1 MQVRTKN
8 LVIGAIVVLL
18 VGLLWYRVVYSPMES
33 KASKAKTAAH
43 QADATAAGLRR
54 DLNSAASKKANGQG
68 VSTDELLAAVPLD
81 AAEASFLRS
90 IDALRVSSGADWQ
103 SITPAPPT
111 SAANIATITVG
122 ISVQGSEDQLAR
134 YVSGLS
140 DLKRL
145 FVLDTLTLTAAAGT
159 GTPGSAPNA
168 TRGNVFTS
176 GKMQMQISG
185 RIFTQPAVVPS
196 ATGGTTG
203 AAGTTTPGVGAPAP
217 TGGAT
222 SPTPARSG

>member
-18 VGLLWYRVVYSPMES
+18 VGLLWYRVVYSPMEN

-43 QADATAAGLRR
+43 QADVTAASLRQE
-54 DLNSAASKKANGQG
+54 LNSAASKKAKGQD
-68 VSTDELLAAVPLD
+68 VSTGALLEAVPLD

-90 IDALRVSSGADWQ
+90 IDVLRVSSGADWQ

-111 SAANIATITVG
+111 SASDIATITVG

-145 FVLDTLTLTAAAGT
+145 FVLDTLTLTAAPAGN
-159 GTPGSAPNA
+159 GAPGSAPGA
-168 TRGNVFTS
+168 TPGNVFTS
-176 GKMQMQISG
+176 GKMQMQIAG
-185 RIFTQPAVVPS
+185 RIFTQPAAVP
-196 ATGGTTG
+196 ATAGGTTS
-203 AAGTTTPGVGAPAP
+203 AAGRTTPGVGAPAP
-217 TGGAT
+217 T
-222 SPTPARSG
+222 PARSG

>member
-1 MQVRTKN
+1 
-8 LVIGAIVVLL
+8 
-18 VGLLWYRVVYSPMES
+18 VYSPIES

-43 QADATAAGLRR
+43 DADRTAATLRQEI
-54 DLNSAASKKANGQG
+54 SAATKRAKAQS
-68 VSTDELLAAVPLD
+68 VATEVLLAAVPID

-111 SAANIATITVG
+111 SAGNIATITVG

-145 FVLDTLTLTAAAGT
+145 FVLDTLTLTAAA
-159 GTPGSAPNA
+159 P
-168 TRGNVFTS
+168 S
-176 GKMQMQISG
+176 G
-185 RIFTQPAVVPS
+185 
-196 ATGGTTG
+196 
-203 AAGTTTPGVGAPAP
+203 
-217 TGGAT
+217 
-222 SPTPARSG
+222 

>member
-1 MQVRTKN
+1 VQVKTKN
-8 LVIGAIVVLL
+8 LMVGAIVVLL
-18 VGLLWYRVVYSPMES
+18 VGALWYRVVYSPIES

-43 QADATAAGLRR
+43 NADL
-54 DLNSAASKKANGQG
+54 SAATLRQQISAATKRAKAQS
-68 VSTDELLAAVPLD
+68 VATEVLLAAVPID

-111 SAANIATITVG
+111 VTGALATITVG

-145 FVLDTLTLTAAAGT
+145 FVLDTLAINGSSASGTTGPAPRAA
-159 GTPGSAPNA
+159 
-168 TRGNVFTS
+168 RGAVFNS
-176 GKMQMQISG
+176 GKLTMQITG
-185 RIFTQPAVVPS
+185 RIFTQPGVVPP
-196 ATGGTTG
+196 
-203 AAGTTTPGVGAPAP
+203 AAGTTTTHTAGAAAP

-222 SPTPARSG
+222 TPARSG